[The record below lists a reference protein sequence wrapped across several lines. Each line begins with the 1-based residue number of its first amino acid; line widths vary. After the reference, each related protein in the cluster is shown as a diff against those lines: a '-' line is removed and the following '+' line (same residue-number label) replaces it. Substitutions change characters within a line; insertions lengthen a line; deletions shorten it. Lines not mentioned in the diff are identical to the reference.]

1 MKKEQ
6 KDRTC
11 VMDDPIRSSSF
22 VQSLREAWGFAT
34 AEGNSQTWKREEVG
48 TLIGEE
54 AQGLPDIAIK
64 LQEAQLNLNY
74 LQMKFQHKMP
84 VKDIHIFL
92 KTFIVYLKFYFN
104 WLSYILSG
112 NLVKTAGMLCM

>member
-54 AQGLPDIAIK
+54 AKGLPDIAIK

-92 KTFIVYLKFYFN
+92 DT
-104 WLSYILSG
+104 
-112 NLVKTAGMLCM
+112 